1 MEFIS
6 FGGGLNSVAMLLLLL
21 LRDDGNRAEAVF
33 ADHH

>member
-21 LRDDGNRAEAVF
+21 RDDGNRAEAVF